1 MYRWRNG
8 DSESLN
14 NLPNIARKCW
24 SSDLNLAVHVLTTV
38 CNAYLMNPGM
48 ERTWYGKD
56 NFESGNLN
64 PEFYNIKTLAP
75 EFLNKGDRIVPGLEE
90 NFFGG

>member
-1 MYRWRNG
+1 
-8 DSESLN
+8 
-14 NLPNIARKCW
+14 
-24 SSDLNLAVHVLTTV
+24 
-38 CNAYLMNPGM
+38 MNPGM

-56 NFESGNLN
+56 NFDTSNLN

-75 EFLNKGDRIVPGLEE
+75 EFLNKGDRIVPGLGE